1 MKERT
6 SADITIYR
14 AGQGGTEVATVPIS
28 EGSERVFS
36 LMKEDYIEL
45 KFSLLEAVY
54 FEIGDYVDDEIFG
67 RFVVTSHQMPSYNS
81 STGGFDYT
89 LRLNAEYMKWGNWT
103 FKLTTVANGTRV
115 RKESDW
121 SLTDVLSVHA
131 QEILNNLSVIGDDCS
146 GTAYTV
152 SIESTA
158 EHAGE
163 VRYIKY
169 SGISIIGAM
178 DAMANEYG
186 CEWWVDGSVIHF
198 GKCEDSGDGRM
209 EIELGVNAE
218 SMEAQSN
225 VSEFANKIFAFGST
239 RNIPQSYRQK
249 LEFTVTSLSDGYFE
263 DSARPLTPNMISGGI
278 EEQIGF
284 HCSYMRPIY
293 GTKTYEIF
301 FKVTSQDGVYTM
313 TTYDGSDS
321 YVDPTEAYYYAQ
333 TSGTY
338 SFTGSFKVNGI
349 PDGTVAITV
358 YMADSTFANVATIY
372 SGTRTLTGSTG
383 EVAISFE
390 DVNVTLSAGA
400 HHIVC
405 KLVVTPADSTQTPSA
420 MKSVIYVESGD
431 DVTSCITVV
440 DMQMAKWCRLTFNGS
455 EYWVALHT
463 GTSSYQLYFVQTAGL
478 TGKISPP
485 SGFAVGKKYT
495 LEFWNGGNQVADNG
509 LIVSKI
515 PFSYYTEDYDSTSLA
530 KIGEKRL
537 MLPEATG
544 GYLVADPDLERDQI
558 VEQVVIFD
566 DIFPRY
572 VLKVSGV
579 DTSEETETEE
589 KADGSSYKWD
599 WTRYTM
605 NATDLAGA
613 AFAFNKSFIKDGVTL
628 QVKFLTE
635 MEEQQA
641 CADQGITF
649 VPHTGYRLAGMTF
662 DVTFNNA
669 SRTYTLVRNE
679 TYGAKL
685 PNETLFPAV
694 GDPFVL
700 IGWDV
705 RTMGTLGLIAKAEA
719 ELQARAQEYLNAI
732 EQDQFTF
739 TCRIMSDDALKMTSY
754 PLYDSEDYWLLDSE
768 DYHLYVIGDENMYD
782 LLIEGAKVRIIHGAL
797 STAKDSRVIGY
808 RFKLDKPYDTPQYT
822 IGETDAYS
830 RLKKLEKEIT
840 KLGGR

>member
-1 MKERT
+1 MRERT

-14 AGQGGTEVATVPIS
+14 GQNATHVATVPIS
-28 EGSERVFS
+28 EGSVRVFS

-45 KFSLLEAVY
+45 RFSLLTAVY
-54 FEIGDYVDDEIFG
+54 FEVGDYVDDELFG
-67 RFVVTSHQMPSYNS
+67 RFLVTRHQMPSYNE

-103 FKLTTVANGTRV
+103 FKMTTDADGTRV

-121 SLTDVLSVHA
+121 SLTDTLSVHA
-131 QEILNNLSVIGDDCS
+131 QEILNNLSVLGDSCG
-146 GTAYTV
+146 GTAYSV
-152 SIESTA
+152 SVESSA
-158 EHAGE
+158 VHAGE
-163 VRYIKY
+163 VRYIPY
-169 SGISIIGAM
+169 SGVSIIAAL
-178 DAMANEYG
+178 DAIANAYE
-186 CEWWVDGSVIHF
+186 CEWWVKGSVIHF
-198 GKCEDSGDGRM
+198 GKCEDVSGERM

-263 DSARPLTPNMISGGI
+263 DSARPVTPNMVSGGI
-278 EEQIGF
+278 EDNIGF
-284 HCSYMRPIY
+284 HVRYETPLFNP
-293 GTKTYEIF
+293 GKTYEIF
-301 FKVTSQDGVYTM
+301 FKVTKSGDVYTM
-313 TTYDGSDS
+313 TTFDGSES
-321 YVDPTEAYYYAQ
+321 STDPTEAYYYAQ
-333 TSGTY
+333 TNGTY
-338 SFTGSFKVNGI
+338 SFTGAFKVNGI
-349 PDGTVAITV
+349 PDGSVAASV
-358 YMADSTFANVATIY
+358 YMVDSTFTEVATIY
-372 SGTRTLTGSTG
+372 SGTIQVTGSAG
-383 EVAISFE
+383 FVQIGFE
-390 DVNVTLSAGA
+390 DVNVTLAAGE

-405 KLVVTPADSTQTPSA
+405 RLVVTPSDPSQSVSA
-420 MKSVIYVESGD
+420 QKSVIYVDNGD
-431 DVTSCITVV
+431 DVTSCITVL
-440 DMQMAKWCRLTFNGS
+440 DMQMAKWCRLTFNSS